1 MYVAEPIVKR
11 GLFFSPADSEKKHPG
26 VLTISDGG
34 RVELELTADDSAFTS
49 FDEMEI
55 GRLIGIVEGG
65 YVTLEECG
73 YRKKN
78 VSFTGGLA
86 TSRIEVHMAFVGVG
100 MEEPGKFLSMRFG
113 VDGLSEWWNRSAFK
127 FEIGDKF
134 EDFTLSV
141 DIPTPV
147 EFKLPDGTQ
156 FKLFLDAKIPGG
168 RKFPTLELFHQA
180 YIQITPAESKPFD
193 YFIGLSH
200 RITRFFAFSIG
211 RPVAIHSLMAKLD
224 DPALD
229 PLHQWLS
236 VYFRSLNYPSQREG
250 KPYRAPDM
258 LLSYASIGPRL
269 QSMLSNWLRDC
280 DNLGPALHH
289 YYLVQDNAHSY
300 IDTKFISMA
309 QALEAFHR
317 RTSNT
322 TKWPKAEYKKKTA
335 SIIMSCPEADKKW
348 LEQKLHFG
356 NEITLAERLE
366 HMFSPYLTVFG
377 GEQAVAEI
385 IKGTK
390 NTRNYHAHYDA
401 NGSKKAV
408 KGAALVALT
417 FRLQVL
423 FTLCVV
429 VRLGFT
435 VEETLNLAKVDA
447 LARLLRT
454 AINIDEDG

>member
-11 GLFFSPADSEKKHPG
+11 GFFFSPADSERKHLG

-34 RVELELTADDSAFTS
+34 KVELELTADDSAFTS
-49 FDEMEI
+49 FEEMEI

-73 YRKKN
+73 YRTKS
-78 VSFTGGLA
+78 VSFPGLPA
-86 TSRIEVHMAFVGVG
+86 TSRIEARLAFIGVG
-100 MEEPGKFLSMRFG
+100 MEEAGKFLSMRFG
-113 VDGLSEWWNRSAFK
+113 VEGLSEWWNKSAFK
-127 FEIGDKF
+127 LDVGNKF

-141 DIPTPV
+141 DIPPPV
-147 EFKLPDGTQ
+147 EFTFQDGTK
-156 FKLFLDAKIPGG
+156 FKLFLNAKIPGG
-168 RKFPTLELFHQA
+168 RKFPTLEFLHQA
-180 YIQITPAESKPFD
+180 YIQITPSEPKPFD

-200 RITRFFAFSIG
+200 RITRFFAFAVG
-211 RPVAIHSLMAKLD
+211 RPVAIHSLMAEID
-224 DPALD
+224 DSTLE
-229 PLHQWLS
+229 PLHKWLS

-250 KPYRAPDM
+250 KPHRAHDM
-258 LLSYASIGPRL
+258 LLSYASVGPRL
-269 QSMLSNWLRDC
+269 QSMLSNWLREC

-289 YYLVQDNAHSY
+289 YYLVQDNFHSY

-317 RTSNT
+317 RTSNIT
-322 TKWPKAEYKKKTA
+322 RLPKPEYKAKVA
-335 SIIMSCPEADKKW
+335 AILEGCPEADKEW
-348 LEQKLHFG
+348 LKQKLNFG
-356 NEITLAERLE
+356 NEITLAERLAR
-366 HMFSPYLTVFG
+366 MFSPYVAVFG
-377 GEQAVAEI
+377 GEQAVADI

-401 NGSKKAV
+401 NGAKKAV

-417 FRLQVL
+417 YRLQVL

-435 VEETLNLAKVDA
+435 VDEALNLAKVDA